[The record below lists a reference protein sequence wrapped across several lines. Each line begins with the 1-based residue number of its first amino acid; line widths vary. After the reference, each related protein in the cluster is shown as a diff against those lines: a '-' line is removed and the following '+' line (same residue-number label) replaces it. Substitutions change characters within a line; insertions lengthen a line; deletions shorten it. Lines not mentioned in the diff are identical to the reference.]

1 MNKIKNYLYL
11 ITVIL
16 FFTVNTAMAQTNP
29 MMDAMKQ
36 EIQRGMDSL
45 KIEKMLSPK
54 FISYSISDAKSLQIE
69 AILGGIINSEERPIK
84 LFENRILVGEN
95 GKTNEN
101 YIDENNMWSWSR
113 FGNEIPF
120 SDDKNAIRRALWLTT
135 DYNYKTAITNYEAK
149 ISALNQQSLT
159 VEEKQLLDFCNVT
172 KSEIVVPYQSFPLN
186 KPQMEN
192 LARSLSSAFKKYPDI
207 QKSKT
212 SIYAYDAQVFFANS
226 EGSFVQYPMQIVAV
240 KVVASTQSPT
250 GEVLNDHVLWFTR
263 NISQLADEKTMV
275 AEVEKMAKNLSE
287 ITRKNAVSE
296 PYSGPILFEGQA
308 AAEVF
313 VQKFFTNVNG
323 LLTVRKPVVGSEQ
336 IISMAPDKVKE
347 NMLEPMLNKKIISRD
362 ISIEALPTL
371 SSFQNTTLVGSFLA
385 DAEGVKAPEKLVLVE
400 NGVLKN
406 LLCSRTP
413 SLKIKE
419 SNGHARAALSNGGI
433 KTVTGPGVIKMT
445 NNNKAT
451 SVDKKK
457 LKEMLLAAAKEED
470 LEYAYIVRKV
480 VSEAAGIKNEN
491 SISFFGSAKVKK
503 DLSNTIE
510 VYKVKVADGSEEL
523 VSFAEIQGL
532 STKSFK
538 RLLAT
543 SSEMQVYN
551 TMVMPVNSDLYG
563 WEFPLT
569 GTPASF
575 ILPDGLLFQEL
586 DIVKEKQGMVKN
598 IPIVSNPLSLV
609 K

>member
-1 MNKIKNYLYL
+1 MNKIKNHLLL
-11 ITVIL
+11 IAVILLFTVISG
-16 FFTVNTAMAQTNP
+16 MAQSNSYI
-29 MMDAMKQ
+29 DAMKK

-45 KIEKMLSPK
+45 KIEKMLSPQ
-54 FISYSISDAKSLQIE
+54 FISYSISDAKTLQIE
-69 AILGGIINSEERPIK
+69 AILGGIIRSEERPVK
-84 LFENRILVGEN
+84 LFENRVLVGEN

-101 YIDENNMWSWSR
+101 YLDENNMWS
-113 FGNEIPF
+113 GNRYSNDIPF
-120 SDDKNAIRRALWLTT
+120 SDNKNDIRRALWLST
-135 DYNYKTAITNYEAK
+135 DNNYKSAITNYEAK
-149 ISALNQQSLT
+149 VSALSQQLLT
-159 VEEKQLLDFCNVT
+159 DEEKQLLDFSSVT
-172 KSEIVVPYQSFPLN
+172 KSDIVVPYQSFQLN
-186 KPQMEN
+186 KTQMEN
-192 LARSLSSAFKKYPDI
+192 LAKTLSSVFKKYPVI
-207 QKSKT
+207 QNSDVN
-212 SIYAYDAQVFFANS
+212 IFAYDGQVFFANS
-226 EGSFVQYPMQIVAV
+226 EGSTAQYPLQIVSV
-240 KVVASTQSPT
+240 KVVATTQSPT
-250 GEVLNDHVLWFTR
+250 GEVLNDHVLWFVK
-263 NISQLADEKTMV
+263 NIAQLADEKTMI

-287 ITRKNAVSE
+287 ITQKKAISE
-296 PYSGPILFEGQA
+296 PYSGPVLFEGQA

-323 LLTVRKPVVGSEQ
+323 LVTVRKPVLGSEQ
-336 IISMAPDKVKE
+336 IISMAPDRVKE
-347 NMLEPMLNKKIISRD
+347 NTLEAMLNKKIVSRD
-362 ISIEALPTL
+362 ITIEALPTL
-371 SSFQNTTLVGSFLA
+371 TLFQNTTLVGSFNA

-413 SLKIKE
+413 TLKIKE

-433 KTVTGPGVIKMT
+433 KTVTGPGVIKMS

-457 LKEMLLAAAKEED
+457 LKQMLLAAAKEED

-480 VSEAAGIKNEN
+480 VSDAAGIVNEN
-491 SISFFGSAKVKK
+491 SISFFGSSKAKK

-510 VYKVKVADGSEEL
+510 VYRVKVADGSEEL
-523 VSFAEIQGL
+523 VSFAEVQGL

-551 TMVMPVNSDLYG
+551 TMVMPLSGGVYG
-563 WEFPLT
+563 WEYKLT

-598 IPIVSNPLSLV
+598 MPTVSNPLTII

>member
-1 MNKIKNYLYL
+1 MNKIKNHLYQL
-11 ITVIL
+11 AVIL
-16 FFTVNTAMAQTNP
+16 FLTANIGMAQTNP

-54 FISYSISDAKSLQIE
+54 FISYSISDAKALQIE
-69 AILGGIINSEERPIK
+69 AILGGIIKSEERPIK
-84 LFENRILVGEN
+84 LFENRVLVGEN

-113 FGNEIPF
+113 FGSEIPF
-120 SDDKNAIRRALWLTT
+120 SDDKSAIRRALWLTT
-135 DYNYKTAITNYEAK
+135 DNNYKTAITNYEAK

-159 VEEKQLLDFCNVT
+159 AEEKQLLDFCTVT
-172 KSEIVVPYQSFPLN
+172 KSEIVVPYQSFQLN

-192 LARSLSSAFKKYPDI
+192 LARTLSSVFKKYPNI
-207 QKSKT
+207 QKSNAC
-212 SIYAYDAQVFFANS
+212 IYAYDAQVFFTNS
-226 EGSFVQYPMQIVAV
+226 EGSFAQYPMQIVAV

-250 GEVLNDHVLWFTR
+250 GEVLNDHVLWFTK
-263 NISQLADEKTMV
+263 NIAQLADEKTMV
-275 AEVEKMAKNLSE
+275 AEVEKMAQNLSE
-287 ITRKNAVSE
+287 ITKKNAISE

-336 IISMAPDKVKE
+336 IISMAPDRVKE
-347 NMLEPMLNKKIISRD
+347 NMLEAMINKKIISRD

-371 SSFQNTTLVGSFLA
+371 NSFQNTALVGSFLA

-406 LLCSRTP
+406 LLCSRIP

-457 LKEMLLAAAKEED
+457 LKTMLLAAAKEED

-491 SISFFGSAKVKK
+491 AISYYGAAKVKK

-551 TMVMPVNSDLYG
+551 TMVMPVNSDLDG
-563 WEFPLT
+563 WDFPLT

-598 IPIVSNPLSLV
+598 IPVVSNPLSLV